1 MPTNKLWIEHTERAA
16 WQSVEALREKLIEA
30 ERRLS
35 RMAPPVE
42 GWNELLEAVDAA
54 RQEHAL
60 PGESY
65 AEWIRSAL
73 TGLVEARAKVQSL
86 ESELARREVLPVVAA
101 PPQAVRV
108 DGSPRRFGER
118 RPTPDDDDDDDEI
131 GAPSLAR
138 AEPRLFQ
145 EIRRRYQEL
154 SAGRSHFDG
163 ETLLLDI
170 ATRLDEI
177 PDLDAGE
184 IADAAADL
192 AALSMRLTRGRSSDD
207 EPER

>member
-42 GWNELLEAVDAA
+42 GWNELLDAVDAA
-54 RQEHAL
+54 RQDHAL
-60 PGESY
+60 PGHSY
-65 AEWIRSAL
+65 ADWIRGAL
-73 TGLVEARAKVQSL
+73 AGLAEARAKVQSL
-86 ESELARREVLPVVAA
+86 ESELARREVVPLVAQ
-101 PPQAVRV
+101 PSQPSRSE
-108 DGSPRRFGER
+108 GSRSRFGER
-118 RPTPDDDDDDDEI
+118 RPTPDDDDDDAI
-131 GAPSLAR
+131 GAPALAR
-138 AEPRLFQ
+138 GEPRLFQ

-192 AALSMRLTRGRSSDD
+192 AALSLRLTRGRGSDD

>member
-16 WQSVEALREKLIEA
+16 WQSVDALREKLMEA
-30 ERRLS
+30 ERRIS

-42 GWNELLEAVDAA
+42 GWNELLEALDVA
-54 RQEHAL
+54 RRELVL
-60 PGESY
+60 PGETY
-65 AEWIRSAL
+65 AELIRSAL
-73 TGLVEARAKVQSL
+73 
-86 ESELARREVLPVVAA
+86 SELAEVRTRVQALEAELSRREVVKLA
-101 PPQAVRV
+101 PAPAPTRL
-108 DGSPRRFGER
+108 DTPTRRFTER
-118 RPTPDDDDDDDEI
+118 RPTPDDDEDDEI

-154 SAGRSHFDG
+154 AGARSHFDG
-163 ETLLLDI
+163 EALLLEI
-170 ATRLDEI
+170 SNRLDEI

-192 AALSMRLTRGRSSDD
+192 AALSLRLTRGRTNSD
-207 EPER
+207 EGE

>member
-42 GWNELLEAVDAA
+42 GWNELLDAVDAA

-60 PGESY
+60 PGDSY
-65 AEWIRSAL
+65 AEWIRGAL
-73 TGLVEARAKVQSL
+73 AGLVEARAKVQSL
-86 ESELARREVLPVVAA
+86 ESELSRREVVPLVAA
-101 PPQAVRV
+101 PSQPSRAE
-108 DGSPRRFGER
+108 GSRSRFGER
-118 RPTPDDDDDDDEI
+118 RPTPDDDDDDDAI
-131 GAPSLAR
+131 GAPALAR
-138 AEPRLFQ
+138 GEPRLFQ

-192 AALSMRLTRGRSSDD
+192 AALSLRLTRGRGSDD

>member
-42 GWNELLEAVDAA
+42 GWNELLDAVDAA

-60 PGESY
+60 SGESY
-65 AEWIRSAL
+65 AEWIRAAL

-86 ESELARREVLPVVAA
+86 ESELLRREVVPVVAA
-101 PPQAVRV
+101 SPQLTRV
-108 DGSPRRFGER
+108 EGSLRRFGER
-118 RPTPDDDDDDDEI
+118 RATPDDDDEDDI
-131 GAPSLAR
+131 GAPALAR
-138 AEPRLFQ
+138 SEPRLFQ
-145 EIRRRYQEL
+145 EIRLRYQEL
-154 SAGRSHFDG
+154 SAARSHFDA

-192 AALSMRLTRGRSSDD
+192 AALSLRLTRSRASDD